1 MVFLSFFIA
10 YDTGPLFFFFFF
22 FFLSKNLKVD
32 ASWDGPHSLACFFFF
47 FFFFFFG
54 SCLMRNHM
62 TTLRFCNRT

>member
-1 MVFLSFFIA
+1 MIQVL
-10 YDTGPLFFFFFF
+10 FF

-32 ASWDGPHSLACFFFF
+32 ASWDGPHSLAHVFFFF
-47 FFFFFFG
+47 FFFFFFFLFVG